1 MLFSPEDYL
10 AIFIYGNT
18 FLLNNPLLKDKKG
31 SLLNCAGISEEI
43 FFRGIFISYLKK
55 IFKEK
60 LKGDFYIIFISSI
73 LFTLLHF
80 LNLSYT
86 HIIIAN
92 LLQQVFAAFC
102 FGIFL
107 GSIYLINRHLRICIL
122 IHFLWDLFV
131 SLLKPIVFNKM
142 MRITIILLFLLF
154 EVFIA
159 IFGYL
164 KLCNNMKR
172 E

>member
-1 MLFSPEDYL
+1 MKE
-10 AIFIYGNT
+10 
-18 FLLNNPLLKDKKG
+18 KKG
-31 SLLNCAGISEEI
+31 SLLNCAVISEEI
-43 FFRGIFISYLKK
+43 FFRGIIISYLKK

-142 MRITIILLFLLF
+142 MRITIILLFILF

-164 KLCNNMKR
+164 KLCNNMKS